1 MLDYQKYMRSKEWKA
16 KRQEKLEA
24 CDHKCEC
31 EGGCYRKATQIHHL
45 HYDTLGEESMEDL
58 QALCPKCHMQKSGV
72 RGFYGDVPRSCCQTE
87 PIDESERPKK
97 ILPYTVWN
105 EANFRYQMNPNKY
118 EGIASQLGT
127 DPVIASLLDNLGI
140 LFACGDIAVEPK
152 ITEAIEDYA
161 DVVPASEAG
170 LDGYCDTAYRIK
182 PEFQK
187 YFPSDDYDHF
197 DE

>member
-1 MLDYQKYMRSKEWKA
+1 MTDYKKYMRSKEWKA

-31 EGGCYRKATQIHHL
+31 EGGCYRTATQIHHL
-45 HYDTLGEESMEDL
+45 HYDTLGNESMEDL

-72 RGFYGDVPRSCCQTE
+72 RGFYGNVPRFCCQTE
-87 PIDESERPKK
+87 PIEKSEKPEK
-97 ILPYTVWN
+97 ILPYSAWN
-105 EANFRYQMNPNKY
+105 EANFYYQINPDKY
-118 EGIASQLGT
+118 EKIASELGT

-140 LFACGDIAVEPK
+140 LFASGEIAVEPK
-152 ITEAIEDYA
+152 TTKAIEDYA
-161 DVVPASEAG
+161 DVVSASEAG
-170 LDGYCDTAYRIK
+170 LDGFRVPVYRIK

-187 YFPSDDYDHF
+187 YFPSDEFDQF

>member
-1 MLDYQKYMRSKEWKA
+1 MLDYQRYMRSKEWKA

-58 QALCPKCHMQKSGV
+58 QALCPKCHMQKSRV
-72 RGFYGDVPRSCCQTE
+72 RGFYGNVSRFCCQTE
-87 PIDESERPKK
+87 PIDESELPKK
-97 ILPYTVWN
+97 ILPYNVWN
-105 EANFRYQMNPNKY
+105 EANFHYQMDTDKY
-118 EGIASQLGT
+118 ENIASELGT
-127 DPVIASLLDNLGI
+127 DLLIASLLDNLGI
-140 LFACGDIAVEPK
+140 LFACGKIAVEPK
-152 ITEAIEDYA
+152 ITEAIENYA
-161 DVVPASEAG
+161 DVVPAAEAG

-182 PEFQK
+182 PSLEK
-187 YFPSDDYDHF
+187 YFPSDES